1 MKGYSVQPKDRI
13 FVKRYGLLSFAKS
26 MGKKVKHYVV
36 NTAKNFLLTLNSLE
50 QMHLKLLQKESFK
63 KQQRQLLI

>member
-13 FVKRYGLLSFAKS
+13 FVKRYGLLSFAKN

-36 NTAKNFLLTLNSLE
+36 NTAKNFLLTLNSL
-50 QMHLKLLQKESFK
+50 
-63 KQQRQLLI
+63 